1 MSVNSRRNLYVIAGL
16 LSAIVIAVLLAPQLI
31 LLFWFLAIFL
41 IIIYVILNLLKE
53 LSQTSKS
60 KALTKTQGTQ

>member
-1 MSVNSRRNLYVIAGL
+1 MIDRGSMSVNSRRNLYVIAGL

-60 KALTKTQGTQ
+60 KS